1 MNRKMLK
8 DRAKAV
14 LKKDYVK
21 LLGFT
26 FIVVVLGCSFVGFGS
41 TVDYNTGLTYYYFS
55 IFSLT
60 FPIDVT
66 KSMVGLVSFFVI
78 AGFIMTVFVR
88 PVLNYGL
95 ENAYKVA
102 AVDELQG
109 YDLFNGFKQNYV
121 NIVKVNFMKGL
132 FTFLW
137 ALCFIIPGIVKGYQW
152 RYTNQILAEHPDWDY
167 KEVLEASE
175 KLTANNK
182 MNLFVL
188 DLSFIGWYILFSIL
202 DLLTIGLASYL
213 LNPYVY
219 ATNAEAYYW
228 LKGLYEP
235 QVIDVEVETEVVE

>member
-26 FIVVVLGCSFVGFGS
+26 FIVVVLGASFIGFGS
-41 TVDYNTGLTYYYFS
+41 TADYNTGLTYYYFS
-55 IFSLT
+55 IFGLS
-60 FPIDVT
+60 FPINVT

-78 AGFIMTVFVR
+78 AGLLMGVFVR
-88 PVLNYGL
+88 PILNFGL
-95 ENAYKVA
+95 ENAYKSA

-109 YDLFNGFKQNYV
+109 YDLFNGFKQNYS
-121 NIVKVNFMKGL
+121 NIVKVNLMKNI

-137 ALCFIIPGIVKGYQW
+137 ALCFIIPGLIKAYQW

-167 KEVLEASE
+167 KQVLEASE
-175 KLTANNK
+175 ALTQNQKL
-182 MNLFVL
+182 NLFVL

-213 LNPYVY
+213 LNPYVF

-228 LKGLYEP
+228 LKSLQEP
-235 QVIDVEVETEVVE
+235 QVIDVEVEAEIIE